1 MEKIH
6 LTAQEGQNIFFTS
19 DLHIGHRNILRF
31 CNRDRTFEDVKTMD
45 AGLISRWNSV
55 VKEGDVVFNCGDFLW
70 FPGTHE
76 HGRIFKKLNGTHYII
91 PGNHDDAEKMRSAVE
106 KYHLQDKVHICS
118 DVVTLYLEGFPGQ
131 RTKIQEIILCH
142 YPLLTWSHS
151 NQRTL
156 HLFGHIHSLDIHEMK
171 EWEVPMQFRPNML
184 DVGCDSH
191 FYTPITLEKVYE
203 ELEELGL
210 KTEGVSNWGLL
221 LDRGSAGPDQPQ
233 ENDH

>member
-6 LTAQEGQNIFFTS
+6 LTARDGQNIFFTS

-31 CNRDRTFEDVKTMD
+31 CNRDKTFADVKAMD
-45 AGLISRWNSV
+45 TGLISRWNSV
-55 VKEGDVVFNCGDFLW
+55 IGGGDIVFNCGDFLW
-70 FPGTHE
+70 FPSTHE
-76 HGRIFKKLNGTHYII
+76 YGRIFKKLNGFHYII
-91 PGNHDDAEKMRSAVE
+91 PGNHDDAEKMKEAVA
-106 KYHLQDKVHICS
+106 KYNLQDKVHICS
-118 DVVTLYLEGFPGQ
+118 DVVTLYLEGFPSQ
-131 RTKIQEIILCH
+131 KIKIQEIILCH

-191 FYTPITLEKVYE
+191 FYTPIALEKVYK

-221 LDRGSAGPDQPQ
+221 LDRGSAGSGQPQ